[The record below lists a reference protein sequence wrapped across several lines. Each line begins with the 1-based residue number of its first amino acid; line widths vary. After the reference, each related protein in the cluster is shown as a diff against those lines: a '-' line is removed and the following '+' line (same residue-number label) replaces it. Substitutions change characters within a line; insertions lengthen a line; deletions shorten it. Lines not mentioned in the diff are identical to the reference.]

1 MHPRTKR
8 QKEVLDYIT
17 SFIDRNGHEPSYQQI
32 ARHLGVS
39 SRAGIQR
46 HIAALEEQGLLARRR
61 DNGGFGIDL
70 PLKKIVSD
78 LVCGIELIEV
88 NKDESEPTV
97 ATRSVITL
105 SRDLIGWLS
114 PDEVFAFRCV
124 DDSLTDRHICED
136 DIVIL
141 EKRSYA
147 RRGSVVLIKTA
158 DEHFRLGL
166 YYQQGPETEIRP
178 ANSEYEPIVVPADE
192 ISVQGVMRGLL
203 RYDSHCSQ

>member
-88 NKDESEPTV
+88 NKDDSEPTV

-147 RRGSVVLIKTA
+147 RGARCPYKTA
-158 DEHFRLGL
+158 DEHSGRA
-166 YYQQGPETEIRP
+166 YYQRARDRTGR
-178 ANSEYEPIVVPADE
+178 NSEYDPIVFRP
-192 ISVQGVMRGLL
+192 MK
-203 RYDSHCSQ
+203 